1 MVGITAEHEQVT
13 HADAADDVVFLC
25 QDGECFGQFGG
36 RGGRYVQSAAGDFAV
51 FERLKPRHERQKGGF
66 ARAVGP
72 NQRGDAALRDVEA
85 DVVEYGLPA
94 YAVADVLDGYHCII
108 LLFFRLFWDC
118 FSDGLTTQK
127 GRLKTSIVLF
137 QIL

>member
-1 MVGITAEHEQVT
+1 MVGITAEHEQVA

-25 QDGECFGQFGG
+25 QDGKGFGQFGG

-85 DVVEYGLPA
+85 DIVQYGLPA
-94 YAVADVLDGYHCII
+94 YAVADVLDGNHCII
-108 LLFFRLFWDC
+108 LLFSFDWNVVFRRPYKV
-118 FSDGLTTQK
+118 K
-127 GRLKTSIVLF
+127 GRLKKLLRLS
-137 QIL
+137 QHQP